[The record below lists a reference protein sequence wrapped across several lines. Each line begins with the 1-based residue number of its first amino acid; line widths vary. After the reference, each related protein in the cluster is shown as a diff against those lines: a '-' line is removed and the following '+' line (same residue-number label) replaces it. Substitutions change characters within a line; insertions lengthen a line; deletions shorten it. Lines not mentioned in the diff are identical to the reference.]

1 MRIIDRQIGSSVLLT
16 MVFGLAVLSFV
27 LVLGNVIKELLDLMV
42 NKNLPL
48 GSVLLFMLL
57 VLPFSLTFTI
67 PWTFL
72 TALLMV
78 FGRMSAD
85 NELLVLRSS
94 GVSLLRLCAPVFVLA
109 LGLSGI
115 CLWINAELAP
125 RAEDKMLSMVS
136 DLAMSDPMALLTPDE
151 VIDTFPNHRIYIG
164 AKQEGKLKD
173 IIIFEMDG
181 EGVPTRRVVAKE
193 ASISVEPQ
201 KAGLLLRLYH
211 ARFEDRDESD
221 PTNVTKFRPGL
232 VVAEGAYRLSAD
244 KLFGATK
251 HTKSRRGYPL
261 SEFAKYMADGAG
273 GEPLKAKVEYQRR
286 FSLALACVT
295 FALVG
300 VPLGITAHRKE
311 TSVGFGI
318 GIAVALAYYSFI
330 LFAQNFAGDPQV
342 HPVFAM
348 WLPNILFGLLGTVL
362 FIRLARQ

>member
-16 MVFGLAVLSFV
+16 MGFGLAVLSFV
-27 LVLGNVIKELLDLMV
+27 LVLGNVIKELLDLMI

-48 GSVLLFMLL
+48 GSVVLFMFL

-67 PWTFL
+67 PWAFL
-72 TALLMV
+72 TALLLV

-85 NELLVLRSS
+85 NELVVLRSS
-94 GVSLLRLCAPVFVLA
+94 GASLLRLCAPVFVLA

-136 DLAMSDPMALLTPDE
+136 DLATSDPMALLTPDE
-151 VIDTFPNHRIYIG
+151 VIDSFPNRRIYIG
-164 AKQEGKLKD
+164 AKQDGKLKN

-181 EGVPTRRVVAKE
+181 EGMPTRRVVAKE
-193 ASISVEPQ
+193 GSLTVEPQ
-201 KAGLLLRLYH
+201 NTGLLVRLYH
-211 ARFEDRDESD
+211 ARFEDRDKTD
-221 PTNVTKFRPGL
+221 PTDVTKFRPGL
-232 VVAEGAYRLSAD
+232 VVAEGAYRLSSD

-251 HTKSRRGYPL
+251 HTKSRRGYTL
-261 SEFAKYMADGAG
+261 SEFAKYMAEGAG
-273 GEPLKAKVEYQRR
+273 GELLKAKVEYQRR
-286 FSLALACVT
+286 FSLALACIT
-295 FALVG
+295 FSLVG

-330 LFAQNFAGDPQV
+330 LFAQVFAGNPEV
-342 HPVFAM
+342 HPIFVM
-348 WLPNILFGLLGTVL
+348 WLPNILFGLLGIVL
-362 FIRLARQ
+362 FVRLARQ